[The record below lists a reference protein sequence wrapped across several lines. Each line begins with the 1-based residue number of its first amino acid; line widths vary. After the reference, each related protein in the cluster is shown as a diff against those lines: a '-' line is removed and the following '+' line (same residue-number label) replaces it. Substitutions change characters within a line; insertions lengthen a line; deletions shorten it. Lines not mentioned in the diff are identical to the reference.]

1 MAKALWEKRDE
12 LARAYDIAP
21 GLLLS
26 DDSIVEAASR
36 KPRNAREF
44 RMIRSLNE
52 RVRMRTGGE
61 QDKMFER
68 YAPIQRKVKPSVW
81 RETIRRAL
89 ELPPSQWPVMPA
101 PVADE
106 EHANAPRSMKL
117 WATRHPQRMRLLQDV
132 RKVVSQIADDTRT
145 PAEIIVKPQILRNL
159 CWTDEPRKR
168 DVAEFLKSQ
177 GARDWQVNLI
187 AASVSR
193 VIM

>member
-1 MAKALWEKRDE
+1 
-12 LARAYDIAP
+12 
-21 GLLLS
+21 
-26 DDSIVEAASR
+26 
-36 KPRNAREF
+36 
-44 RMIRSLNE
+44 
-52 RVRMRTGGE
+52 MRTHSLDEALGPGTL
-61 QDKMFER
+61 
-68 YAPIQRKVKPSVW
+68 SVCGCCK
-81 RETIRRAL
+81 T
-89 ELPPSQWPVMPA
+89 
-101 PVADE
+101 
-106 EHANAPRSMKL
+106 
-117 WATRHPQRMRLLQDV
+117 

>member
-89 ELPPSQWPVMPA
+89 ELPPSQWPVMPR
-101 PVADE
+101 PW
-106 EHANAPRSMKL
+106 PTRSM
-117 WATRHPQRMRLLQDV
+117 
-132 RKVVSQIADDTRT
+132 RT
-145 PAEIIVKPQILRNL
+145 HL
-159 CWTDEPRKR
+159 
-168 DVAEFLKSQ
+168 
-177 GARDWQVNLI
+177 AR
-187 AASVSR
+187 
-193 VIM
+193 